1 MESVNL
7 LMVCASAFVGVFLLL
22 IFLSL
27 VMKVLTAVFPQKTA
41 ESDAAVLAAV
51 ASAVSSAYPGTK
63 ITKIEEIK

>member
-27 VMKVLTAVFPQKTA
+27 VMKLITAVFPQKTA
-41 ESDAAVLAAV
+41 ESDVAVLAAV

>member
-27 VMKVLTAVFPQKTA
+27 VMKVITAVFPQKTA
-41 ESDAAVLAAV
+41 ESDVTVLAAV
-51 ASAVSSAYPGTK
+51 ASAVSSAYPGTI